1 MLRMLTPNCML
12 LAHHECC
19 LPIDARHRSE
29 HHRCDRLRV
38 RIRSD
43 DHAKHGGITDA
54 RCSRAVAGGRVPASS
69 SSQAMMLLR
78 SDPMLVHRLA
88 SRVDH

>member
-1 MLRMLTPNCML
+1 MLRMLTPSCML

-43 DHAKHGGITDA
+43 DHAKQHGNITDA
-54 RCSRAVAGGRVPASS
+54 RCSRAVAEW
-69 SSQAMMLLR
+69 
-78 SDPMLVHRLA
+78 
-88 SRVDH
+88 SRAGIIIIEHDDAAAQ